1 VTKIEFNQRCEIY
14 DKDIAWIKD
23 ELAKLKKAVDSLGEL
38 SRFKDE
44 LSRLK
49 DELASILKRIQD
61 LENALREKVD
71 LEYFEEQINY
81 LKSLIASIGK

>member
-1 VTKIEFNQRCEIY
+1 VTKIEFNQRCEVY

-38 SRFKDE
+38 SR
-44 LSRLK
+44 LK

-61 LENALREKVD
+61 LENGLREKVD
-71 LEYFEEQINY
+71 LEYFEE
-81 LKSLIASIGK
+81 